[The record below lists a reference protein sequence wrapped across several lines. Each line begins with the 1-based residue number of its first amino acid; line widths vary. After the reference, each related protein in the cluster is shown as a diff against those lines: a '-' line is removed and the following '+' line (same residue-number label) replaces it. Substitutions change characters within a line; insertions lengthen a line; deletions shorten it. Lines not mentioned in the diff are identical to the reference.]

1 MTFGYFDCFAGASG
15 DMILASLFDLGFEK
29 QDLLESIRE
38 LGIGEIDVQVK
49 DVTRKGIRAKSFEF
63 TSKVNVEP
71 RSSGEIHSII
81 DRSGLS
87 LVVRERSLRAFDLLA
102 DAESKVH
109 GVEKSEVH
117 FHEVGA
123 LDSIIDVVG
132 SMIGMEKLGIDSVMS
147 SPLALGRGSIDC
159 EHGTIPVPSP
169 ATLEIATG
177 LPVRGWLLEGE
188 LTTPTGAAI
197 LKACATGFG
206 EIPSMRLSAVGYGA
220 GSRDLDRIP
229 NIIRL
234 LVGERSDYEA
244 DRVVLVETNIDDMNP
259 QFFSHLYPDLFATGA
274 LDVWTASILMKK
286 GRPGFLLKVLAE
298 RQDVS
303 TIVDFLLRET
313 TTSGVRM
320 MEVERVKLPR
330 QSREVETRYGKVKV
344 KVFRIDTTERCA
356 PEYGDCLRI
365 ARTEGVSVSDVME
378 EAKNAFNKT
387 RKSSL

>member
-1 MTFGYFDCFAGASG
+1 LTLGYFDCFAGASG
-15 DMILASLFDLGFEK
+15 DMILASLFDLGFGQ
-29 QDLLESIRE
+29 QDLLDGIRG
-38 LGIGEIDVQVK
+38 LGVGGIDIQVK
-49 DVTRKGIRAKSFEF
+49 DVTRKGIRAKAFEF
-63 TSKVNVEP
+63 ASSADPEP
-71 RSSGEIHSII
+71 RPFGEIHSII

-87 LVVRERSLRAFDLLA
+87 PMVRERSLRAFHILA
-102 DAESKVH
+102 EAESKVH
-109 GVEKSEVH
+109 GVGKTEVH

-123 LDSIIDVVG
+123 LDSIVDVVG
-132 SMIGMEKLGIDSVMS
+132 SFIGMEKLGIDSVIS
-147 SPLALGRGSIDC
+147 SPLALGHGSIDC
-159 EHGTIPVPSP
+159 EHGTIPVPAP

-177 LPVRGWLLEGE
+177 LPVRGWLLDGE

-206 EIPSMRLSAVGYGA
+206 EVPSMKLSAVGYGA
-220 GSRDLDRIP
+220 GSRDLEKIP

-259 QFFSHLYPDLFATGA
+259 QFFSHLYPELFATGA

-286 GRPGFLLKVLAE
+286 GRLGFLLKVLAE

-303 TIVDFLLRET
+303 AIVDFILGET
-313 TTSGVRM
+313 TTSGVRL

-330 QSREVETRYGKVKV
+330 DFREVETRYGKVKV
-344 KVFRIDTTERCA
+344 KVFHVETAERCA
-356 PEYGDCLRI
+356 PEYEDCLRI
-365 ARTEGVSVSDVME
+365 ARVQGVSVSDVME

-387 RKSSL
+387 RKDSL